1 MKEKTNN
8 ETVYQITMYLVRKIL
23 DEELITADDYKLI
36 EEYFSQKYSAV
47 LGRLFFEPLVV
58 NK

>member
-1 MKEKTNN
+1 MKEKNNN
-8 ETVYQITMYLVRKIL
+8 ETVYQITMYLVRKML
-23 DEELITADDYKLI
+23 DEELITADDYKRI

-47 LGRLFFEPLVV
+47 LGTLFFEPLVV